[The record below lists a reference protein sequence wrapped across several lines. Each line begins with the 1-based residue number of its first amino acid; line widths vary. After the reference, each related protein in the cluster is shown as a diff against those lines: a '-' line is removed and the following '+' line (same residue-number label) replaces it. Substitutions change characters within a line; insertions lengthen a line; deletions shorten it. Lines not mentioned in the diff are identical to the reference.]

1 MQAISAFIA
10 LTGALC
16 IDTFLRRNN
25 YKNGF
30 LTLETNMKKIM
41 KAVMVT
47 AIVAAFSS
55 AAAAD
60 NKAECVG
67 MVKKAGDF
75 LAANGKEKTLV
86 EINNPKGLF
95 AHGEIYLFASEHIPN
110 WDSNKDRTITL
121 AHGANPK
128 LVGKDMTDLKD
139 ADGFAF
145 VKKMAEIASS
155 KSGEGWTDY
164 KWPNP
169 VTKAIEP
176 KTTFTKRIEP
186 LVISCG
192 VYK

>member
-1 MQAISAFIA
+1 M
-10 LTGALC
+10 T
-16 IDTFLRRNN
+16 
-25 YKNGF
+25 
-30 LTLETNMKKIM
+30 TLI
-41 KAVMVT
+41 KAAVT
-47 AIVAAFSS
+47 AALAIAFGS

-60 NKAECVG
+60 NKQECVS

-75 LAANGKEKTLV
+75 LAANGKDKTLA

-95 AHGEIYLFASEHIPN
+95 SHGEIYLFASDHVPN
-110 WDSNKDRTITL
+110 WDSSKDRTITL

-145 VKKMAEIASS
+145 VKRMAEIASS

>member
-1 MQAISAFIA
+1 MN
-10 LTGALC
+10 TW
-16 IDTFLRRNN
+16 
-25 YKNGF
+25 
-30 LTLETNMKKIM
+30 M
-41 KAVMVT
+41 KAAT
-47 AIVAAFSS
+47 AAVLAAGFGS

-67 MVKKAGDF
+67 LVKKAGDF

-86 EINNPKGLF
+86 EINNPKGQF
-95 AHGEIYLFASEHIPN
+95 AHGEIYLFASDHIPN
-110 WDSNKDRTITL
+110 WDSSKDRTITL

-145 VKKMAEIASS
+145 VERMAEIASS

>member
-1 MQAISAFIA
+1 MN
-10 LTGALC
+10 TW
-16 IDTFLRRNN
+16 
-25 YKNGF
+25 
-30 LTLETNMKKIM
+30 M
-41 KAVMVT
+41 KAAMT
-47 AIVAAFSS
+47 AALAAAFGS
-55 AAAAD
+55 AGAAD

-67 MVKKAGDF
+67 LVKKAGEF
-75 LAANGKEKTLV
+75 LAANGKEKTLA
-86 EINNPKGLF
+86 EINNPKGQF
-95 AHGEIYLFASEHIPN
+95 AHGEIYLFASDHIPN

-145 VKKMAEIASS
+145 VKRMAEIASS

-169 VTKAIEP
+169 VTKAIEA

>member
-1 MQAISAFIA
+1 MKHAMKAAMAVTLIA
-10 LTGALC
+10 LFGNA
-16 IDTFLRRNN
+16 
-25 YKNGF
+25 
-30 LTLETNMKKIM
+30 
-41 KAVMVT
+41 
-47 AIVAAFSS
+47 S
-55 AAAAD
+55 AD
-60 NKAECVG
+60 NKSECVG
-67 MVKKAGDF
+67 MVKKAGEF
-75 LAANGKEKTLV
+75 LAANGKDKTLA
-86 EINNPKGLF
+86 EINNPKGQF
-95 AHGEIYLFASEHIPN
+95 SHGEIYLFASDHVPN

-145 VKKMAEIASS
+145 VKRMAEIASS

-169 VTKAIEP
+169 VTKAIEQ

>member
-1 MQAISAFIA
+1 MKKHVIA
-10 LTGALC
+10 LATPAL
-16 IDTFLRRNN
+16 L
-25 YKNGF
+25 
-30 LTLETNMKKIM
+30 L
-41 KAVMVT
+41 
-47 AIVAAFSS
+47 AFAS
-55 AAAAD
+55 ASAQD
-60 NKAECVG
+60 NKADCVA
-67 MVKKAGDF
+67 MVKKAGEY
-75 LAANGKEKTLV
+75 LKTNGKEKTLA
-86 EINNPKGLF
+86 EINNQKGAF
-95 AHGEIYLFASEHIPN
+95 ASGEIYLFASDHIPN
-110 WDSNKDRTITL
+110 WDPNKDRTVTL

>member
-1 MQAISAFIA
+1 MEKVIKAATAAA
-10 LTGALC
+10 L
-16 IDTFLRRNN
+16 I
-25 YKNGF
+25 
-30 LTLETNMKKIM
+30 
-41 KAVMVT
+41 
-47 AIVAAFSS
+47 AAFGS
-55 AAAAD
+55 ASAAD
-60 NKAECVG
+60 NKAECVAL
-67 MVKKAGDF
+67 VKKAGEF
-75 LAANGKEKTLV
+75 LAANGKDKTLA
-86 EINNPKGLF
+86 EINNPKGQF
-95 AHGEIYLFASEHIPN
+95 AHGEIYLFASDYIPN

-145 VKKMAEIASS
+145 VKRMAEIASS
-155 KSGEGWTDY
+155 KAGEGWTDY

-176 KTTFTKRIEP
+176 KTTFTKRVEP

>member
-1 MQAISAFIA
+1 
-10 LTGALC
+10 
-16 IDTFLRRNN
+16 
-25 YKNGF
+25 
-30 LTLETNMKKIM
+30 MKHAM
-41 KAVMVT
+41 KAAMAVT
-47 AIVAAFSS
+47 LMALFGNAV
-55 AAAAD
+55 AD
-60 NKAECVG
+60 NKAECIG
-67 MVKKAGDF
+67 MVKKAGEF
-75 LAANGKEKTLV
+75 LAANGKEKTLA
-86 EINNPKGLF
+86 EINNPKGQF
-95 AHGEIYLFASEHIPN
+95 SHGEIYLFASDHVPN

-145 VKKMAEIASS
+145 VKRMAEIASS
-155 KSGEGWTDY
+155 KSGEGWTEY

-169 VTKAIEP
+169 ITKAIEQ

>member
-1 MQAISAFIA
+1 MIIA
-10 LTGALC
+10 MGA
-16 IDTFLRRNN
+16 
-25 YKNGF
+25 
-30 LTLETNMKKIM
+30 
-41 KAVMVT
+41 V
-47 AIVAAFSS
+47 FSS
-55 AAAAD
+55 AAMAD
-60 NKAECVG
+60 NKAECITL
-67 MVKKAGDF
+67 VKKAGDF
-75 LAANGKEKTLV
+75 LAANGKEKTV
-86 EINNPKGLF
+86 AEINNPKGQF
-95 AHGEIYLFASEHIPN
+95 SHGEIYLFASDYIPN
-110 WDSNKDRTITL
+110 WDSSKDRTVTL
-121 AHGANPK
+121 AHGANPR

-145 VKKMAEIASS
+145 VKKMGEISVS

>member
-1 MQAISAFIA
+1 M
-10 LTGALC
+10 T
-16 IDTFLRRNN
+16 
-25 YKNGF
+25 
-30 LTLETNMKKIM
+30 TLM
-41 KAVMVT
+41 KAAVT
-47 AIVAAFSS
+47 AALAIAFGT
-55 AAAAD
+55 AGAAD
-60 NKAECVG
+60 NKQECVS
-67 MVKKAGDF
+67 MVKKAGEF
-75 LAANGKEKTLV
+75 LAANGKDRTLA
-86 EINNPKGLF
+86 EINNPKGQF
-95 AHGEIYLFASEHIPN
+95 SHGEIYLFASDHVPN

-145 VKKMAEIASS
+145 VKRMAEIASS